1 MTMTGGGPFFASD
14 VVSTYIYRYAFSSEL
29 GLPRIG
35 YAAAAGMLFGLTI
48 VVIGAVQAIV
58 GSVIRAK
65 TAPVS

>member
-1 MTMTGGGPFFASD
+1 
-14 VVSTYIYRYAFSSEL
+14 
-29 GLPRIG
+29 LPRIG